1 MGGQTPY
8 NHFTVGVLNSW
19 GKLRSWGTHMVAH
32 AIDYKQTYSYA
43 GVLEGLS
50 GMPFDV
56 KFISFDDVIENP
68 SVLKE
73 CSVVIN
79 VGDAYTAPIGG
90 SY

>member
-1 MGGQTPY
+1 
-8 NHFTVGVLNSW
+8 
-19 GKLRSWGTHMVAH
+19 MVAH

-79 VGDAYTAPIGG
+79 VGDAYTAPSGG
-90 SY
+90 SYWLNRQFPAR